1 MQTRILDVT
10 VCVTEGQSIDC
21 SGMSRPVSFVMGD
34 LFQFYDYQTREIVL
48 QKRDLLREVKV
59 SITNSCIAAGQKS
72 HVCDLILI
80 TPGANRG

>member
-1 MQTRILDVT
+1 MVDH
-10 VCVTEGQSIDC
+10 
-21 SGMSRPVSFVMGD
+21 
-34 LFQFYDYQTREIVL
+34 FQLQNYQTREMVV

-59 SITNSCIAAGQKS
+59 STMNSCNAAGQRS